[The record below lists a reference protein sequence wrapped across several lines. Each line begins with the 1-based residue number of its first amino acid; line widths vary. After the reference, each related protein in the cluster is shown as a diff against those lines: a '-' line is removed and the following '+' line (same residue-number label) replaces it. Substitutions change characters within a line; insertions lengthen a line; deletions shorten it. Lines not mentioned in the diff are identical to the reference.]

1 MKKNISIS
9 FDEELIK
16 KIDKICKV
24 SERKKSWF
32 VEKAVKSYLEEIDDA
47 EVALKRSMD
56 PDTEFINENELKK
69 NLNS

>member
-24 SERKKSWF
+24 SERTKSWF